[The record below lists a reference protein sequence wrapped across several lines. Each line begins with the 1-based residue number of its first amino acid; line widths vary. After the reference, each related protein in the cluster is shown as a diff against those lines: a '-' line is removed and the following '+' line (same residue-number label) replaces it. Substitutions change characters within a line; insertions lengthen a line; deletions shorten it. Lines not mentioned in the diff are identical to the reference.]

1 MNDNERRKVE
11 GGCCFYGVFVLN
23 FGAQQG
29 GNRSDKD
36 EYKDGF

>member
-1 MNDNERRKVE
+1 MNDNELRKVE
-11 GGCCFYGVFVLN
+11 GRCCFYSLFVLD